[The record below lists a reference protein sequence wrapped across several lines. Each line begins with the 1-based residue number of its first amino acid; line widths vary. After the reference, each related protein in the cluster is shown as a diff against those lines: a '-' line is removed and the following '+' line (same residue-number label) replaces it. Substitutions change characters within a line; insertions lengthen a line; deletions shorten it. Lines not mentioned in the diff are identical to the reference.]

1 MKGFLGR
8 REEKAGGRGRI
19 KVIFIFLCDVVKGS
33 LANKFFLPQMSPM
46 LQGNTALSLAYRSK

>member
-19 KVIFIFLCDVVKGS
+19 RVTFIFLCDLVKGS
-33 LANKFFLPQMSPM
+33 LGNTFVLLQMSPV
-46 LQGNTALSLAYRSK
+46 L